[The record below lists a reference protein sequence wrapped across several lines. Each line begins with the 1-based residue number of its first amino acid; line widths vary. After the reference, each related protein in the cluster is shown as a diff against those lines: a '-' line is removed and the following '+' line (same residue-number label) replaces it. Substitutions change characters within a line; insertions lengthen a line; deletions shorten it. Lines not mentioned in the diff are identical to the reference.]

1 MRRPRN
7 DCAATSS
14 RNRRAWEGDGMRLL
28 VRGRTYPGYVGP
40 GILPVSRKCAMPSRE
55 RLDQGRRRRASSP
68 AQPSATIQFSATPDV
83 EHPVD
88 EEFTGM
94 LVVES
99 LPFESTPAS
108 GGETAPA
115 SAPSFVPA
123 STPASGL

>member
-1 MRRPRN
+1 
-7 DCAATSS
+7 
-14 RNRRAWEGDGMRLL
+14 
-28 VRGRTYPGYVGP
+28 
-40 GILPVSRKCAMPSRE
+40 MPSRE

-99 LPFESTPAS
+99 LPLESPPAS
-108 GGETAPA
+108 GGGTAPA
-115 SAPSFVPA
+115 SAPSFEPA
-123 STPASGL
+123 STPASDGTAVEIGTTSAATASRNDASAADMQSAGNPACD